1 MYIIGIKGMTRK
13 KLGTKVLITLLDKRE
28 MTSIRFV
35 DYKEQ
40 SLDDLEAS
48 SSEAKLEEN

>member
-1 MYIIGIKGMTRK
+1 
-13 KLGTKVLITLLDKRE
+13 

-40 SLDDLEAS
+40 SLDDLETS
-48 SSEAKLEEN
+48 SSESKLEENRRIAYVNLWKNRYR

>member
-1 MYIIGIKGMTRK
+1 
-13 KLGTKVLITLLDKRE
+13 

-40 SLDDLEAS
+40 SLDDLKAS
-48 SSEAKLEEN
+48 SSEEKLEENRRHSICEFMEKLDIDN